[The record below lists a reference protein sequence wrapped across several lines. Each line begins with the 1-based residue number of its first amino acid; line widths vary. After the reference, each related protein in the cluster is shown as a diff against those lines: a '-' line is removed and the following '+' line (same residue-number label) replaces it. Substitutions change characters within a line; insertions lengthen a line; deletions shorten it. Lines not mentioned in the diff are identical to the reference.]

1 MNMNSPIAETAARR
15 NGIVLASDVAQMG
28 MHRGSLK
35 YLTDKGE
42 LEKVA
47 RGVYVRT
54 DAWAD
59 ELFVLQARFKRGVYS
74 CETAL
79 FLHGLTDRTPE
90 IWTMTFPAHYNTAE
104 VEKSGIACH
113 QKTLALYREGIVEVQ
128 SPYGCNVLCYSREVT
143 LCDILRPN
151 NHVEMQ
157 QVMDAMR
164 SYAKQPNR
172 NLAELMM
179 RAKQLRVE
187 KRMRSYM
194 EVLI

>member
-1 MNMNSPIAETAARR
+1 MRTSFGEGALGLYAEGT
-15 NGIVLASDVAQMG
+15 VAD
-28 MHRGSLK
+28 S
-35 YLTDKGE
+35 
-42 LEKVA
+42 
-47 RGVYVRT
+47 
-54 DAWAD
+54 W
-59 ELFVLQARFKRGVYS
+59 
-74 CETAL
+74 ET
-79 FLHGLTDRTPE
+79 
-90 IWTMTFPAHYNTAE
+90 E
-104 VEKSGIACH
+104 V
-113 QKTLALYREGIVEVQ
+113 
-128 SPYGCNVLCYSREVT
+128 
-143 LCDILRPN
+143 CDILRPN